1 MPRVKHGHFF
11 QLVGLSALWGAS
23 FLFIRVASPALGP
36 WVLAGSRVLL
46 ACLTLGLLLRWLQ
59 QRPPWPHWRQLAV
72 LGVAAVALPFVLYA
86 WAALTLPGSYMAL
99 LNTTAVLFGALSAAW
114 LGDDRLTLAKLSG
127 CVLGLLGVGLIVRLG
142 PMVPSTQVL
151 QAAGASLL
159 AAACYGLCTPWMKRT
174 TQHMEP
180 LTIALGMNLAAGVA
194 LWPMAAWHA
203 PSAQFST
210 GVLASVAVLGVGSSG
225 LATWLHLRVMRHVS
239 PVAAM
244 SPAFMIPLF
253 GVAWGH
259 WVLDEPLGP
268 GLLMG
273 GCLIL
278 LATALVTGFNPL
290 RRPLVP
296 GGEWPKP

>member
-23 FLFIRVASPALGP
+23 FLFIRVAAPALGP
-36 WVLAGSRVLL
+36 GVLAGTRVLL
-46 ACLTLGLLLRWLQ
+46 ACLTLGLMLRWLRQ
-59 QRPPWPHWRQLAV
+59 SPPWAHWRRLAA
-72 LGVAAVALPFVLYA
+72 LGGMAIALPFLLYA

-114 LGDDRLTLAKLSG
+114 LGDDRLTLSKLIG
-127 CVLGLLGVGLIVRLG
+127 CGLGLVGVGLIVQLG
-142 PMVPSTQVL
+142 PIRPSTQVL
-151 QAAGASLL
+151 QATGASLL

-174 TQHMEP
+174 TQHLEP
-180 LTIALGMNLAAGVA
+180 LPIALGMNLAAGAA
-194 LWPMAAWHA
+194 LWPMALWQA
-203 PSAQFST
+203 PSAQFSA
-210 GVLASVAVLGVGSSG
+210 GVLAAVAVLGVGSSG
-225 LATWLHLRVMRHVS
+225 VATWLHLRVMRHVS

-259 WVLDEPLGP
+259 LVLDEPLGT
-268 GLLMG
+268 GLLLG

-290 RRPLVP
+290 RRPLAP